1 MLLSVYCQDRGFFFN
16 AFCIFPHNIYL
27 RLRMD
32 QNSTKKML
40 ILQLMDP
47 REEELLGDRT
57 KENPRTKKKSVQFK
71 TTKLRVLSVLI
82 SVLSFYPNLSLCN
95 WILVRGWGKWQLW
108 SYVGRGNWFKA
119 ARKFIFLLFRMQ
131 TDTIGVKG
139 YYRNHCHSD
148 ESLTAATVNI
158 NGFGNWGMFHIS
170 RELGQI

>member
-1 MLLSVYCQDRGFFFN
+1 MSAVRTGVFFLTLF
-16 AFCIFPHNIYL
+16 ASFLIIFIFDWGWTRIVPRKCWFCSSWIPERKSFLGTGP
-27 RLRMD
+27 
-32 QNSTKKML
+32 KKTPG
-40 ILQLMDP
+40 Q
-47 REEELLGDRT
+47 
-57 KENPRTKKKSVQFK
+57 KKKSVQFK